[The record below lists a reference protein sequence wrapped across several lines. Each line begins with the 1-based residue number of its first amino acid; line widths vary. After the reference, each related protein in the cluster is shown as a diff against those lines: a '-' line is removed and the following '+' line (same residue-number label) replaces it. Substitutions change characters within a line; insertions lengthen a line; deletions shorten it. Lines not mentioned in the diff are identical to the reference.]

1 MSIQQKL
8 HLKLGQ
14 KLVMTPSLQQAIKLL
29 PLARLELQNY
39 LAQEMQINP
48 VLEELSPELD
58 QEQEYDAEAE
68 MKAAEEEAPAKDTK
82 ENGVNDTFDYEAFLR
97 DYFDLSYPPSIP
109 TEIAEAPSFENMLV
123 NPTSLSDHL
132 EWQLG
137 LSVPAEPINSI
148 AIEIIGNLDDDGYL
162 KMPLEE
168 IATAGSWQLTDVEKA
183 LDLVQHLDPIGIGAR
198 DLKECLLIQARHYGH
213 ADSPVEAIIRDHIDL
228 LRNHN
233 YQELSRRL
241 KCPLQDVQKWVDIIK
256 HFDPHPGAKYSSA
269 SPQYVTPDVYVI
281 KVDGEYKII
290 LDDDGIPRLRINPM
304 YRRMLEEKENNSEE
318 TITYVKDK
326 IKSALWLIKSIDQR
340 QKTIYKVSESIVRHQ
355 RAFLDY
361 GIQMLKPLIL
371 KTVAEDIGMHE
382 STVSRAVTNK
392 YMHTPQGVYE
402 MKFFFHSALSSNRGV
417 DISSLSIKEKLRKIV
432 EVEDSMNPLSDSEIT
447 AIFQKEGLKI
457 SRRTVAKY
465 REDMKIPPSHQR
477 RSLITPEKTE
487 EISESGQ

>member
-29 PLARLELQNY
+29 PLARLELANY
-39 LAQEMQINP
+39 LAQEMQVNP
-48 VLEELSPELD
+48 LLEELSNEQDLQD
-58 QEQEYDAEAE
+58 QEYDAETEMQNAE
-68 MKAAEEEAPAKDTK
+68 QEPEKDSK

-109 TEIAEAPSFENMLV
+109 TEISEAPSFENMLV

-137 LSVPAEPINSI
+137 LDVPPEPLHTIVD
-148 AIEIIGNLDDDGYL
+148 EIIGNLDDDGYL
-162 KMPLEE
+162 KSPLEE
-168 IATAGSWQLTDVEKA
+168 IATAGSWQMADVEKG
-183 LDLVQHLDPIGIGAR
+183 LELVQHLDPIGIGAR
-198 DLKECLLIQARHYGH
+198 DLRECLLIQAQHYGH
-213 ADSPVEAIIRDHIDL
+213 TGTPVEAIIRDHMDL

-241 KCPLQDVQKWVDIIK
+241 KIPLQDVQKAVDIIK
-256 HFDPHPGAKYSSA
+256 HFDPHPGAKYGSA
-269 SPQYVTPDVYVI
+269 SPQYVTPDVYVV
-281 KVDGEYKII
+281 KVDGEYKVI

-304 YRRMLEEKENNSEE
+304 YRRMLEDKEHNSEE
-318 TITYVKDK
+318 TINYVKDK

-340 QKTIYKVSESIVRHQ
+340 QKTIYKVAESIVRHQ

-361 GIQMLKPLIL
+361 GIHMLKPLIL

-417 DISSLSIKEKLRKIV
+417 DISSLSIKEKLRKII

-447 AIFQKEGLKI
+447 AMFQKDGLKI

-477 RSLITPEKTE
+477 RSLINPETKPEVT
-487 EISESGQ
+487 ESGQ